1 MNLGRTLGI
10 AMVDLRT
17 AWRSPLW
24 IMLLILLALFAFGF
38 AVGGLRVQAGDV
50 TAGGKQ
56 AWINSQ
62 FNVAF
67 CDGAVLSLFIP
78 FFAAIAAGLPLLQDV
93 DRKVDRVLL
102 GTRLT
107 PLEYVSGRFLGAIVP
122 LLVIVG
128 IWVVLV
134 NLIIDISYG
143 LLDPRIRV

>member
-1 MNLGRTLGI
+1 VNLGRTLGI

-17 AWRSPLW
+17 AWRRPLW

-78 FFAAIAAGLPLLQDV
+78 FFAAIAEICSKDGRRGILPL
-93 DRKVDRVLL
+93 
-102 GTRLT
+102 
-107 PLEYVSGRFLGAIVP
+107 EEAIP
-122 LLVIVG
+122 GEVG
-128 IWVVLV
+128 K
-134 NLIIDISYG
+134 NRGS
-143 LLDPRIRV
+143 